1 MTEIVRFFSSFKIA
15 IQRLIIS
22 HDKWKRK
29 LKLQGFEL
37 GRHFDSVIVQ
47 SKSTLGIFDDA
58 LEQESDV
65 GMNDFCDVGDRFSAV

>member
-1 MTEIVRFFSSFKIA
+1 MTETVRLFSSFKIA

-37 GRHFDSVIVQ
+37 GHRFDSVIVQ

-65 GMNDFCDVGDRFSAV
+65 GMISFCYVGNRFSAV